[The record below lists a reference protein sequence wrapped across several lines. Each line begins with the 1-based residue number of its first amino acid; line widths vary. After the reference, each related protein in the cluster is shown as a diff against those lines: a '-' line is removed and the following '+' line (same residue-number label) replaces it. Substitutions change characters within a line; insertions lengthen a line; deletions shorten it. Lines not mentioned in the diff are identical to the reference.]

1 MSITVEGTLV
11 VDRKKG
17 RRGEFNI
24 GDLSTEI
31 GEFEVK
37 DALIEEYEPGRYQG
51 SFVIKWIEPDSFSWR
66 GRVFVKNRATLEAI
80 YIDEEMDAGDA
91 STQVPPTPD
100 PADTQAAPPAPVDAL
115 LATPAADAPSTPV
128 AAGGIAP
135 ATDEAALFTE
145 ETYLAI
151 QSGEAIKLDPTVDRV
166 LFRSQ
171 RDALKAIGYEFQVT
185 EQIWRLKIAA

>member
-80 YIDEEMDAGDA
+80 YIDEEVETGEQSAPL
-91 STQVPPTPD
+91 PPTPD
-100 PADTQAAPPAPVDAL
+100 PVDHQPPTPAPVDAL
-115 LATPAADAPSTPV
+115 LAASAPIASSTSPDTGPEAPV
-128 AAGGIAP
+128 G
-135 ATDEAALFTE
+135 DAALFTE
-145 ETYLAI
+145 ETFVAM
-151 QSGEAIKLDPTVDRV
+151 QNGEAIKLDPTVDRV

-171 RDALKAIGYEFQVT
+171 RDALKAMGYEFQVT
-185 EQIWRLKIAA
+185 EQIWRLKLTA